1 MSKYIL
7 NTMIILLTLMIYR
20 RSVCGY
26 IGNNWKTGRKAIAV
40 LLPVGVGLVCIA
52 VIIFLTFFE
61 ACFICCT
68 AVVGFLLRH
77 QLAEIFK
84 AQYSR
89 KHGKLHAAKTV
100 GIICF
105 SLWLG
110 LALFYRTDI
119 GTPIGLKNYLYHKYN
134 EEFKYIGVK
143 PDGANYGFY
152 PINGNRDTDKFNVV
166 RKKYLS
172 VGSRLFASD
181 NYYGIIIRDEYVKHV
196 LTYTDKYFDDC
207 KAKVYYNSS
216 DLSNLTY
223 MSDEFDK
230 NTSLEE
236 FLSFQKDENNIRGC
250 NFAYLYLDL
259 NFQPLESEE
268 EIITTKV
275 LNMFKE
281 MTSEYT
287 LLRIYISGSEN
298 TSDVFTGLL
307 VDDSKVESIQITENF
322 FKTED

>member
-1 MSKYIL
+1 M
-7 NTMIILLTLMIYR
+7 
-20 RSVCGY
+20 
-26 IGNNWKTGRKAIAV
+26 
-40 LLPVGVGLVCIA
+40 
-52 VIIFLTFFE
+52 
-61 ACFICCT
+61 
-68 AVVGFLLRH
+68 RH

-84 AQYSR
+84 AQYAR
-89 KHGKLHAAKTV
+89 KHGKLHAAKTA

-152 PINGNRDTDKFNVV
+152 PINGNCETDKFNVV

-181 NYYGIIIRDEYVKHV
+181 NYYGIIIRDEYEKHV

-207 KAKVYYNSS
+207 KAKVYFNSS

-236 FLSFQKDENNIRGC
+236 FLAFQKDENNIRGC
-250 NFAYLYLDL
+250 NFADLYIELS
-259 NFQPLESEE
+259 FQPTKSD
-268 EIITTKV
+268 EIAVTTKA
-275 LNMFKE
+275 LNMFE
-281 MTSEYT
+281 DLTSEYS
-287 LLRIYISGSEN
+287 LLQVYIRGSEDTYN
-298 TSDVFTGLL
+298 VITGIITR
-307 VDDSKVESIQITENF
+307 DSKVGYYRISENF
-322 FKTED
+322 FKTEEKDITLTDEPIMLMDNLIYL

>member
-40 LLPVGVGLVCIA
+40 SLSVGVGLVCIA

-61 ACFICCT
+61 ACFVCCT
-68 AVVGFLLRH
+68 AAVGFLLRH

-84 AQYSR
+84 AQYAR
-89 KHGKLHAAKTV
+89 KHGKLHAAKTA

-152 PINGNRDTDKFNVV
+152 PINGNCETDKFNVV

-172 VGSRLFASD
+172 VGSRLLASD
-181 NYYGIIIRDEYVKHV
+181 NYYGIIIREDYQDFIKGI
-196 LTYTDKYFDDC
+196 LKKYYDDADVEI
-207 KAKVYYNSS
+207 KFQWSGI
-216 DLSNLTY
+216 SNMEY
-223 MSDEFDK
+223 MSDVFDK
-230 NTSLEE
+230 SASLDE
-236 FLSFQKDENNIRGC
+236 FLKYQKINGDSHNV
-250 NFAYLYLDL
+250 A
-259 NFQPLESEE
+259 
-268 EIITTKV
+268 
-275 LNMFKE
+275 E
-281 MTSEYT
+281 MTITLPQKYLGSAESQKLISQFSNELADITNYVTLDFIYSKEKRFNLGYT
-287 LLRIYISGSEN
+287 YVIINYSGEVLIN
-298 TSDVFTGLL
+298 NHEKG
-307 VDDSKVESIQITENF
+307 
-322 FKTED
+322 